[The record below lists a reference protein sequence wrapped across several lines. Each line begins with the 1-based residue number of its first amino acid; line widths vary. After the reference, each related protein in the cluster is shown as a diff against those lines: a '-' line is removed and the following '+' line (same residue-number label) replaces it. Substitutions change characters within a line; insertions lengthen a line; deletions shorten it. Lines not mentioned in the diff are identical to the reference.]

1 MRRSLKTALLVVVG
15 AGPGCHSSDMDDADV
30 GSSGT
35 EVGTTDPDGEP
46 TGEPEEEPVAGLM
59 PLRRLT
65 RVEYDNTVRDLLGDT
80 TRPAQNFPG
89 EGEGSAGFASPGLVG
104 STDVKRIMEAAEALA
119 AEALT
124 DLPALLACSPAV
136 DGEDT
141 CARRF
146 IVEVGG
152 RAYRRPLHELEV
164 EALLDLYDLA
174 RAELAQDFPG
184 GLRVVLQAMLQSP
197 QFLYRWELG
206 ETEPD
211 RDGAL
216 VRLNGHEVASRLSY
230 FLWSSMP
237 DEPLFAAA
245 AAGELDTPARV
256 EAQARRMLA
265 DPRARDTIENFTRQ
279 WLHLENLPAAFKSP
293 ELFPGFDDALKQ
305 SMLAETLAFVDHV
318 IRAGDGRVE
327 TLLTATYSFVDERL
341 AGLYGVD
348 GVVGPEL
355 RGPVE
360 LDPTQRIG
368 LLTHASVLTLG
379 ANAYDSDPIRRG
391 KLVRERLVSCEK
403 LPPPPNNIPEL
414 EPPDP
419 NKPARERYEQ
429 HSKEEP
435 CRSCHVLTDPIGFG
449 LQHFDAIGQ
458 YRLMEGVHPID
469 ASGTVQGLDGANVA
483 FDGFIELA
491 HVLADSEAVR
501 KCVARQLFRFG
512 FARREAL
519 ADIPSID
526 AAYATSVA
534 ADDNLR
540 EYIVA
545 LTTTPSFR
553 YRMPAEGEVLP

>member
-1 MRRSLKTALLVVVG
+1 M
-15 AGPGCHSSDMDDADV
+15 
-30 GSSGT
+30 
-35 EVGTTDPDGEP
+35 
-46 TGEPEEEPVAGLM
+46 
-59 PLRRLT
+59 
-65 RVEYDNTVRDLLGDT
+65 
-80 TRPAQNFPG
+80 
-89 EGEGSAGFASPGLVG
+89 
-104 STDVKRIMEAAEALA
+104 
-119 AEALT
+119 
-124 DLPALLACSPAV
+124 
-136 DGEDT
+136 
-141 CARRF
+141 
-146 IVEVGG
+146 
-152 RAYRRPLHELEV
+152 
-164 EALLDLYDLA
+164 
-174 RAELAQDFPG
+174 
-184 GLRVVLQAMLQSP
+184 
-197 QFLYRWELG
+197 
-206 ETEPD
+206 
-211 RDGAL
+211 
-216 VRLNGHEVASRLSY
+216 
-230 FLWSSMP
+230 
-237 DEPLFAAA
+237 
-245 AAGELDTPARV
+245 
-256 EAQARRMLA
+256 
-265 DPRARDTIENFTRQ
+265 
-279 WLHLENLPAAFKSP
+279 
-293 ELFPGFDDALKQ
+293 
-305 SMLAETLAFVDHV
+305 
-318 IRAGDGRVE
+318 
-327 TLLTATYSFVDERL
+327 
-341 AGLYGVD
+341 
-348 GVVGPEL
+348 GPEL

-469 ASGTVQGLDGANVA
+469 ASGTVQGLDGANVT

-491 HVLADSEAVR
+491 YVLADSEAVR

-545 LTTTPSFR
+545 LTTTSSFR